1 MNKKRYIKPF
11 ANVKEAMAE
20 ELLTKISSTES
31 LDGTFYGGTTYEG
44 GTEADSR
51 TFQHKSVW
59 DD

>member
-11 ANVKEAMAE
+11 AKVKEAMAE
-20 ELLTKISSTES
+20 ELLTKISATES
-31 LDGTFYGGTTYEG
+31 LQGTTYGGTSYQG

-51 TFQHKSVW
+51 LYEHKSVW